1 MIDIATTQR
10 LQDLPALE
18 ARFAFRLTAR
28 LSQRSADLPHDVTER
43 LRFAREQALTR
54 ARAMRP
60 AGAVNATSAGGAA
73 LALIGGW
80 GPRFAAAL
88 PVLALAAGLILVQM
102 DQNEELAQVAA
113 EIDAALLADDL
124 PPAAYTDAG
133 FLEFLKAPVPL
144 EP

>member
-1 MIDIATTQR
+1 MIDNSATHR
-10 LQDLPALE
+10 LQDLQALE
-18 ARFAFRLTAR
+18 ARFALRVAAR

-43 LRFAREQALTR
+43 LRFAREQALTQ
-54 ARAMRP
+54 ARALRP
-60 AGAVNATSAGGAA
+60 AESVIPALTGGVT

-88 PVLALAAGLILVQM
+88 PVLALAAGLVLVQM

-133 FLEFLKAPVPL
+133 FLEFLKAPAPL